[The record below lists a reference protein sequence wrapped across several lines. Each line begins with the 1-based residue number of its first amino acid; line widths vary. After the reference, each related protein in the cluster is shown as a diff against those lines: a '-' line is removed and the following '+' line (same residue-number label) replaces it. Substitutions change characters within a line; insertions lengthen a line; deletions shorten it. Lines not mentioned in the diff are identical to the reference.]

1 METQNKQKKNNTVS
15 YRFRHN
21 RKYLTISIYALAVI
35 IIGAFAVN
43 TIFHIGDISDAF
55 MKFMSTISSFIGA
68 FFIAYFLNPLVKTID
83 SKILVSLLKM
93 KNEKTRRF
101 VAILSAY
108 IVFVGILVVL
118 LIVVIPQF
126 FTQFFSSITSL
137 TSEKNLTYI
146 YTKIG
151 NFFTAVGNRFP
162 YIDWN
167 SIQDEIFNYIPQLI
181 KASTDAVTEFF
192 PKLINISISIVKAAI
207 NIILAIVVSCYMLS
221 EKKILKKNT
230 KKIIYSVFRKER
242 ATSICQTFHECNQ
255 IFYSFV
261 IGKAIDSL
269 IIGILCFIIIS
280 IIDIPYSLLISV
292 VVGVT
297 NMIPYFGPFIGAIP
311 CIVVLLFTEPLSAI
325 IFTIVIFILQQFDGL
340 YLGPKIL
347 GQSVGLTPLW
357 VVFGITIGGAY
368 GGVFGMFL
376 GVPLTAVF
384 AYLLSKFLTNILN
397 KRGVSDSD
405 LEE

>member
-1 METQNKQKKNNTVS
+1 METQNKQKNNNTVS

-21 RKYLTISIYALAVI
+21 RKYLTISIYALSVI

-108 IVFVGILVVL
+108 IVFVGIIVVL
-118 LIVVIPQF
+118 LTVVIPQF

-192 PKLINISISIVKAAI
+192 PKLINISISIVKTAI
-207 NIILAIVVSCYMLS
+207 NIIAVSSYMF
-221 EKKILKKNT
+221 N
-230 KKIIYSVFRKER
+230 
-242 ATSICQTFHECNQ
+242 
-255 IFYSFV
+255 
-261 IGKAIDSL
+261 
-269 IIGILCFIIIS
+269 
-280 IIDIPYSLLISV
+280 
-292 VVGVT
+292 
-297 NMIPYFGPFIGAIP
+297 
-311 CIVVLLFTEPLSAI
+311 
-325 IFTIVIFILQQFDGL
+325 
-340 YLGPKIL
+340 
-347 GQSVGLTPLW
+347 
-357 VVFGITIGGAY
+357 
-368 GGVFGMFL
+368 
-376 GVPLTAVF
+376 
-384 AYLLSKFLTNILN
+384 
-397 KRGVSDSD
+397 
-405 LEE
+405 